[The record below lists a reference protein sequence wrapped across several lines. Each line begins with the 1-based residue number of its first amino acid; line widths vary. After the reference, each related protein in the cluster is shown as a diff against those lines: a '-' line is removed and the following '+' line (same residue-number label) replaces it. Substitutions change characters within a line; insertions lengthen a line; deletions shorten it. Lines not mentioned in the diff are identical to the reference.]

1 MTCRRGAVTVWGK
14 QGELNE
20 IGIRY
25 YYGERQPGAAG
36 LQVIRTARVRLEYDR
51 DAGRLVFRVFRKQT
65 SVRADAGKRF
75 SLFARSPAQLRGKDD
90 LDGNL
95 VSFRPEHTPDWKRCS
110 GNCYRCCPEETVF
123 ARICDSI
130 TEAYELY
137 LSRSPGWHILTRH
150 LLEEIVLRG
159 NSRPD
164 LNAVPPQILH
174 AQRLL
179 NDLNFHYEDFEEIAH
194 LTGLSRSVFF
204 RLFREHTGTTPQRYR
219 ESRMLRLATA
229 LLEASDLTLNEI
241 ASRTGFSDPYYF
253 SHRFKAA
260 FHQSPGTYRR
270 SLRVNADSGK

>member
-1 MTCRRGAVTVWGK
+1 MKSESGIIMGK
-14 QGELNE
+14 DS
-20 IGIRY
+20 RV
-25 YYGERQPGAAG
+25 QPGFKWFEPRAFDWNMIVTPEG
-36 LQVIRTARVRLEYDR
+36 SCSVFSENRRLCELTQGSVFLFSPGRPRSYEVKTTRTGIWCHFV
-51 DAGRLVFRVFRKQT
+51 
-65 SVRADAGKRF
+65 
-75 SLFARSPAQLRGKDD
+75 
-90 LDGNL
+90 
-95 VSFRPEHTPDWKRCS
+95 PEHTPDWKRCS